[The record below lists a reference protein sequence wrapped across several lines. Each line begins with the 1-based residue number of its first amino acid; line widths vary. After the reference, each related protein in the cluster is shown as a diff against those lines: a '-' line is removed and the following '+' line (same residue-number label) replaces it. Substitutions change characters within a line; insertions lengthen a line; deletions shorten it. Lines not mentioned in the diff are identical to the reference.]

1 MAAGSSK
8 PESMKIAFVL
18 PSLANKG
25 PVIVAHDLVKAMVK
39 KSNITCVVFYFDE
52 IRELEFDCETIH
64 ITRSQIN
71 FEGFDIVHTHMLRPD
86 IYTILQRK
94 KFPRAKII
102 STLHNYMDKDLANS
116 HGALIAFFTA
126 RIWCY
131 MLNRFDKVVCL
142 SNDMK
147 TFYSKF
153 IRPDKLTYI
162 YNGRWLPEKND
173 GRTVP
178 DADKEVIEQLKIA
191 YRIIGGIGFLTKRK
205 GFEQLVKVLAVN
217 PAYALVII
225 GDGPEKANLIKLAEE
240 LRVSDRCFFPGYRA
254 NAKDYFPLFD
264 IYGMT
269 SLSEGFPLVLLE
281 AASFGLP
288 AICSDLPVF
297 KEVFTDKEVFS
308 YRLSDIADLS
318 RQLDAVWEARE
329 MLSINI
335 YEKFKELYTAEMM
348 ADNYI
353 KLYKQL
359 LNVN

>member
-1 MAAGSSK
+1 MAEGSSK

-39 KSNITCVVFYFDE
+39 KKDITCVVFYLDE
-52 IRELEFDCETIH
+52 IKELEFDCETIH
-64 ITRSQIN
+64 ITRKQMN
-71 FEGFDIVHTHMLRPD
+71 FEGFDIIHTHMLRPD
-86 IYTILQRK
+86 IYTALQRK
-94 KFPRAKII
+94 KFPHAKII

-116 HGALIAFFTA
+116 HGPFIAFFTT

-131 MLNRFDKVVCL
+131 LLNKFDKVVCL

-173 GRTVP
+173 RQTIP
-178 DADKEVIEQLKIA
+178 DADKVAIEQLKA
-191 YRIIGGIGFLTKRK
+191 SYRIIGGIGLLTKRK

-225 GDGPEKANLIKLAEE
+225 GDGPEKVNLMKLAED
-240 LRVSDRCFFPGYRA
+240 LQVSDRCLFPGYRA
-254 NAKDYFPLFD
+254 NAKDYLPLFD

-297 KEVFTDKEVFS
+297 KEVFTNKEVFS

-318 RQLDAVWEARE
+318 QQLNAVWEARE

-335 YEKFKELYTAEMM
+335 YQKFKELYTAEMM

-359 LNVN
+359 LNVD